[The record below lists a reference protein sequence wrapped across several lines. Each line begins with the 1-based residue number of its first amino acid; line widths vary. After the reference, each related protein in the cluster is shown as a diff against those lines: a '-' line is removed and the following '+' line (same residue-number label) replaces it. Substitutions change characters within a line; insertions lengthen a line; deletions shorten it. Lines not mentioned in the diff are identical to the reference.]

1 MKRILPPG
9 HSRNA
14 TIQRIRYIKTHRP
27 VIPITP
33 LITGAGSHNR
43 STSEEVTMRRAEVL
57 RMRSK
62 GISTVKIAEKFR
74 VSPKTIWRDLKL
86 VLKRDARCS
95 VKNLQVMRQLEI
107 ARLDDANEAIYD
119 KVLDG
124 SLGAIDA
131 LIQLSRRRS
140 MFLGLDAEKSTPTTG
155 EALPWSDTDEPPP
168 WGMSSIP
175 GPPEDEDDDEVDDD
189 DEDDE
194 D

>member
-1 MKRILPPG
+1 MKRILPPNYG
-9 HSRNA
+9 RNA

-27 VIPITP
+27 VIHP
-33 LITGAGSHNR
+33 LHLDPGTHNR
-43 STSEEVTMRRAEVL
+43 STTEEVQMRRAEVL

-62 GISTVKIAEKFR
+62 GVSTAKIAEEFG
-74 VSPKTIWRDLKL
+74 VSPKTIWKDLKV

-107 ARLDDANEAIYD
+107 ARLDDANEAIYP
-119 KVLDG
+119 KVLNG

-140 MFLGLDAEKSTPTTG
+140 LFLGLDAEKDISTTDQP
-155 EALPWSDTDEPPP
+155 LPWSDTDEPMP
-168 WGMSSIP
+168 WNMGGIP
-175 GPPEDEDDDEVDDD
+175 GPVDEEVEEDDD